1 MLMSRKL
8 RESPH
13 LHGRVRE
20 LSESLFIAYERAEDI
35 LAELEWLTV
44 EKHAEPEARLIVAR
58 SGNGKT
64 AIARRLLRKFSPK
77 NDPEAAS
84 AEFPVIRVLM
94 PGRTSRRGVA
104 LEILR
109 SLGQTRKPHTQ
120 TDDLL
125 VSAYQAIRS
134 LKVKTILLDE
144 FQHLN
149 SGSAREREEM
159 RNEIKNLGDNCG
171 VVVIGL
177 GIETALNV
185 VNSEPQFI
193 GRFHTITLPKWR
205 DDDATRSLI
214 HNFEQS
220 LGLQKESHLAQ
231 NDKFVKKL
239 LEESEGTIGAMHK
252 ILRRAAIYAMLSGE
266 ERINEKTLKE
276 IDWVRPSARIL
287 QSRALMG
294 ISVKTY
300 GNKRRVMDDQTQ
312 AQAA

>member
-20 LSESLFIAYERAEDI
+20 LSQKLFIAYERAEDI
-35 LAELEWLTV
+35 LAELEELTV
-44 EKHAEPEARLIVAR
+44 EKHAEPETRLIVAR

-64 AIARRLLRKFSPK
+64 AIARRLLRMFPPK
-77 NDPEAAS
+77 NDPDAPS

-94 PGRTSRRGVA
+94 PGRTTRRGVA

-109 SLGQTRKPHTQ
+109 ALGQTRKPHTQ

-125 VSAYQAIRS
+125 ASALQVVRS

-149 SGSAREREEM
+149 SGSAKEREQM

-177 GIETALNV
+177 GTETALNV

-193 GRFHTITLPKWR
+193 NRFETITLPIWR
-205 DDDATRSLI
+205 LDDETRYLI

-220 LGLQKESHLAQ
+220 LGLQKESNLAE
-231 NDKFVKKL
+231 NDKFLTKL
-239 LEESEGTIGAMHK
+239 LKESEGTIGAMHK

-266 ERINEKTLKE
+266 EPINEKTLKE
-276 IDWVRPSARIL
+276 IDWVRPSARIM
-287 QSRALMG
+287 QSRLLMG
-294 ISVKTY
+294 IPVKTY
-300 GNKRRVMDDQTQ
+300 GNKRTAMDDQTQ